1 MKRICF
7 ILVFSLLCITGCQYN
22 EDQSFSELQDA
33 VVQGRFKVVD
43 YRSIPNVMNHIAWQ
57 HINLIPA
64 LEQQMAI
71 TSNDNPFGTID
82 LNMIRQVIFE
92 DNPGHGNY
100 TFAITPHEH
109 VTGSFAN
116 LVVVVQDGV
125 IVRSYI
131 NNYIPSVTH
140 ILNYGLTFNEQFT
153 GQIKRYTL
161 EDIGANGTT
170 TAFTGGN
177 GTAHGT
183 PVAIMTLEQGGLTN
197 VSLTPNCDDGDGAGN
212 TGDSMG
218 NDGDTIG
225 SGTGS
230 GGGASTGGSSGGS
243 SSSGSPNPFPD
254 FSCDIYVN
262 TVEYCCNGPDVFIDI
277 ICSEVDNVNQF
288 TGGSTASSFNQNT
301 PTTNTAPCSG
311 DDVIVINPPENP
323 CANTDNKIAALNA
336 IMNNEPFKTKLQNLL
351 NDTGG
356 DVEKGVEF
364 NLTTTGWET
373 EEFVGDEMG
382 IQFPD
387 PTTSTYV
394 TMHMHHDGL
403 FPFFSAQDIIESARM
418 FLASGSS
425 LPVSMLVTSQNLYA
439 FVANNETDLNT
450 LMNRSGEGQNYKDFI
465 DIFNRL
471 THKDAIKQLG
481 CELDLTQCNQEELF
495 NLVEEKI
502 KDFMAK
508 EKTGM
513 KYFKA
518 VKQADG
524 TYKWECIN

>member
-1 MKRICF
+1 MKNIFF
-7 ILVFSLLCITGCQYN
+7 ILAFSLLLITGCQYD
-22 EDQSFSELQDA
+22 EDKLIDESQNTA
-33 VVQGRFKVVD
+33 AQGRFKVVD
-43 YRSIPNVMNHIAWQ
+43 YHSIPNIMNHIAWQ
-57 HINLIPA
+57 HINLLPV
-64 LEQQMAI
+64 LEQQMDV

-92 DNPGHGNY
+92 DNPGHSNY

-109 VTGSFAN
+109 VTGAFAN

-125 IVRSYI
+125 IIRSYI
-131 NNYIPSVTH
+131 NNYIPTVAH
-140 ILNYGLTFNEQFT
+140 ILDYGLTFNEYFT

-161 EDIGANGTT
+161 EDIGADGSTT
-170 TAFTGGN
+170 SFTGN
-177 GTAHGT
+177 DGTDNVP
-183 PVAIMTLEQGGLTN
+183 PVSIMTLENGGLTN
-197 VSLTPNCDDGDGAGN
+197 VSLTSNCDDGDGAGN
-212 TGDSMG
+212 TGDPMG
-218 NDGDTIG
+218 NDGDTTG

-230 GGGASTGGSSGGS
+230 GGGASSGGSSGGS
-243 SSSGSPNPFPD
+243 SSTSGSPNPFPD
-254 FSCDIYVN
+254 SSCDIYVN
-262 TVEYCCNGPDVFIDI
+262 TVEYCCNAPDIFIDV
-277 ICSEVDNVNQF
+277 ICSEANNEQQF
-288 TGGSTASSFNQNT
+288 TSSSYNQT
-301 PTTNTAPCSG
+301 TTTTNTDPCSG
-311 DDVIVINPPENP
+311 DDVVVINPPEDP
-323 CANTDNKIAALNA
+323 CTNTDNKITALNA

-373 EEFVGDEMG
+373 QEFVGDANG

-387 PTTSTYV
+387 PTASTYV

-403 FPFFSAQDIIESARM
+403 FPFFSAQDIIESASM
-418 FLASGSS
+418 FLASGSP
-425 LPVSMLVTSQNLYA
+425 LPVSILVTSQNLYA

-465 DIFNRL
+465 DVFNRI

-481 CELDLTQCNQEELF
+481 CETDPTQCNQEELF

-502 KDFMAK
+502 KNFMAK
-508 EKTGM
+508 GNTGM

-518 VKQADG
+518 VKQPDG
-524 TYKWECIN
+524 TYIWECIN